1 MWMRTLVVGAA
12 SLSLAS
18 MAYGLHKYAA
28 STTGPSPPVQL
39 QGLAQPEPRAVR
51 ASTPHITVPSAII
64 AEPPSQVLLELSIEP
79 MPEALIGTSLVL
91 SGLPAGTSVSRGQPA
106 ATGDWEIPLSE
117 LRDVALKL
125 PASVSGECEIVITLI
140 SGMDGLP
147 TLLAY
152 AKTRLIINAQDTN
165 HKPVEIGAEASPR
178 FAAAASKTESNR
190 PDPSQHAKENRISDE
205 HAQSLS
211 GGPQPN
217 EETRPRLPNLTPQ
230 ERAHAE
236 KLVAR
241 GLSALE
247 DGTVAV
253 ARQFFLRAAEA
264 KLARGALLL
273 AATYDPQELERLG
286 VLGVQPN
293 LDLARKWYDRARMLG
308 APEAEDRLARL
319 PPAERNYVLPRNS
332 IGGL

>member
-1 MWMRTLVVGAA
+1 V
-12 SLSLAS
+12 
-18 MAYGLHKYAA
+18 H
-28 STTGPSPPVQL
+28 
-39 QGLAQPEPRAVR
+39 
-51 ASTPHITVPSAII
+51 ASTPQITVASAII

-79 MPEALIGTSLVL
+79 MPEARIGTSLVL
-91 SGLPAGTSVSRGQPA
+91 SGLPAGTSVSRGHPA
-106 ATGDWEIPLSE
+106 ATGEWEIPLSE
-117 LRDVALKL
+117 LRDLALKL

-140 SGMDGLP
+140 SGLDGLP

-152 AKTRLIINAQDTN
+152 AKTRLIINSQDKN
-165 HKPVEIGAEASPR
+165 HKPVEIGAEALPR
-178 FAAAASKTESNR
+178 FAEAASKTESNR
-190 PDPSQHAKENRISDE
+190 RDPSRHANENRISDDN
-205 HAQSLS
+205 AQSPP
-211 GGPQPN
+211 GGSQPN
-217 EETRPRLPNLTPQ
+217 EETRQGLPNLTPQ

-236 KLVAR
+236 KLIAR

-293 LDLARKWYDRARMLG
+293 LDLARKWYDRARLLG

-319 PPAERNYVLPRNS
+319 PAAERNYVLPRNS
-332 IGGL
+332 IDSIGGL